1 MIPILRRHILIRL
14 QEFLFGREPA
24 CRGLL
29 GQPRHCGSLP
39 VSGSSVRAATPLLK
53 GYLSVGVLSGH
64 LSPIG
69 QVYMPVGSCQDSH
82 AFVEGYLSGEVLV
95 GQPRPLWKVS
105 CQWGPVRTSTPPVE
119 GYLPVGFLWGQQ
131 RPLWMVSCQWGP
143 IRTAT
148 TLLPA
153 SGGSVRAATP
163 FCGRLPANGGP
174 VRAATPPLKVSS
186 PNAEVNKSSFKVL
199 KAVVQN

>member
-69 QVYMPVGSCQDSH
+69 QVYMPHLCGRLPFRGSPIR
-82 AFVEGYLSGEVLV
+82 A
-95 GQPRPLWKVS
+95 
-105 CQWGPVRTSTPPVE
+105 STPPVE
-119 GYLPVGFLWGQQ
+119 GYLPVGFLSGQ
-131 RPLWMVSCQWGP
+131 
-143 IRTAT
+143 
-148 TLLPA
+148 
-153 SGGSVRAATP
+153 
-163 FCGRLPANGGP
+163 
-174 VRAATPPLKVSS
+174 
-186 PNAEVNKSSFKVL
+186 
-199 KAVVQN
+199 